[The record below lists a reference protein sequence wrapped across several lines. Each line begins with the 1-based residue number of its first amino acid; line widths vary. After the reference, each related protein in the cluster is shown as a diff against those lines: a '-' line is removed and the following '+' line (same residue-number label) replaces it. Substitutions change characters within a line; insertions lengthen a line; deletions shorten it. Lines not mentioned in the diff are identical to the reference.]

1 MAILGTAVLG
11 WTVLGQPD
19 VAPGWGQTGLVTL
32 DDLRRHLNLTTAE
45 NDAEMQALLSDV
57 IGILEGETSRPLPG
71 LI

>member
-1 MAILGTAVLG
+1 MTNLGTAVLG

-45 NDAEMQALLSDV
+45 NAVSVKEAGYANLR
-57 IGILEGETSRPLPG
+57 ITAA
-71 LI
+71 